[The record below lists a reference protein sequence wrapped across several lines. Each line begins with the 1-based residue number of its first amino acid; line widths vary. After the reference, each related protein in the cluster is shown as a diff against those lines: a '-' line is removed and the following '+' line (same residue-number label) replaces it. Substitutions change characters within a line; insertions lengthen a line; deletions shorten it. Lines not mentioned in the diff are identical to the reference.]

1 MQKFN
6 TLKSIPAYL
15 PIVNIDTDMIIP
27 KQFLKTIKRTGLGKN
42 LFFEMRYD
50 DQGKEI
56 GDFILNQNPFNN
68 SKILIAGKNFGCGSS
83 REHAPWA
90 LLDFGITCVISSS
103 FADIFYSNCFKNGIL
118 PIVLEEEKIK
128 ELSEYANRKEEIS
141 IDLNENK
148 IVYGNNEIK
157 FDEVK
162 NARYQVVIKN
172 LRDIRDTQLA
182 HRTVKGV
189 FQDNWDSLVKFV
201 EIDSFTITQRRDSSI
216 LDKEMTK
223 RYGGVKTY
231 KDIVIVDTL
240 GLVSVKDSLFGFDDR
255 YLRMM
260 NVPFSKNDQTKF
272 ELNAGFLNQ
281 NGIDI
286 PVFESFVRKRVILHD
301 QSLNLVLKENQVQ
314 SVDGVNGPT
323 LKIGS
328 MNEVNTNGNW
338 PKNYSKDN

>member
-1 MQKFN
+1 MMKVLLFLSPFIAIGILYYVKTSMQDKHRPYILGSLWVLILVFAS
-6 TLKSIPAYL
+6 LLFKSIY
-15 PIVNIDTDMIIP
+15 
-27 KQFLKTIKRTGLGKN
+27 
-42 LFFEMRYD
+42 
-50 DQGKEI
+50 
-56 GDFILNQNPFNN
+56 
-68 SKILIAGKNFGCGSS
+68 
-83 REHAPWA
+83 
-90 LLDFGITCVISSS
+90 
-103 FADIFYSNCFKNGIL
+103 
-118 PIVLEEEKIK
+118 
-128 ELSEYANRKEEIS
+128 
-141 IDLNENK
+141 
-148 IVYGNNEIK
+148 NEIK

-172 LRDIRDTQLA
+172 LKDIRDTQLA
-182 HRTVKGV
+182 HRAVKGV

-201 EIDSFTITQRRDSSI
+201 EIDSFTITQRRDSSV

-272 ELNAGFLNQ
+272 ELKAGFLNQ

>member
-1 MQKFN
+1 MKFLLFLSPFIAIGIVYYVKTRMQDKHRPYVLGSLWLLILVFASF
-6 TLKSIPAYL
+6 LFKSI
-15 PIVNIDTDMIIP
+15 
-27 KQFLKTIKRTGLGKN
+27 
-42 LFFEMRYD
+42 YD
-50 DQGKEI
+50 
-56 GDFILNQNPFNN
+56 
-68 SKILIAGKNFGCGSS
+68 
-83 REHAPWA
+83 
-90 LLDFGITCVISSS
+90 
-103 FADIFYSNCFKNGIL
+103 
-118 PIVLEEEKIK
+118 
-128 ELSEYANRKEEIS
+128 
-141 IDLNENK
+141 
-148 IVYGNNEIK
+148 EIK

-162 NARYQVVIKN
+162 NARYQLVIKN
-172 LRDIRDTQLA
+172 LKDIRDTQLA

-201 EIDSFTITQRRDSSI
+201 EIDSFTITQRRDSSV

-240 GLVSVKDSLFGFDDR
+240 GFISVKDSLFGFDDR
-255 YLRMM
+255 YLSMM
-260 NVPFSKNDQTKF
+260 YVPFSKDDQTRFQLK
-272 ELNAGFLNQ
+272 AGFLNQ

-286 PVFESFVRKRVILHD
+286 PVFEAFVKKRVILYD

-314 SVDGVNGPT
+314 SVDGVNGSS

>member
-1 MQKFN
+1 MMKVLLFLSPFIAIGIVYYVKTSMQDKHRPYILVSLWVLILVFAS
-6 TLKSIPAYL
+6 LLFKSIY
-15 PIVNIDTDMIIP
+15 
-27 KQFLKTIKRTGLGKN
+27 
-42 LFFEMRYD
+42 
-50 DQGKEI
+50 
-56 GDFILNQNPFNN
+56 
-68 SKILIAGKNFGCGSS
+68 
-83 REHAPWA
+83 
-90 LLDFGITCVISSS
+90 
-103 FADIFYSNCFKNGIL
+103 
-118 PIVLEEEKIK
+118 
-128 ELSEYANRKEEIS
+128 
-141 IDLNENK
+141 
-148 IVYGNNEIK
+148 NEIK

-172 LRDIRDTQLA
+172 LKDIRDTQLA

-189 FQDNWDSLVKFV
+189 FQDNWDSLVKFI
-201 EIDSFTITQRRDSSI
+201 EIDSFTITQRRDSSV

-260 NVPFSKNDQTKF
+260 NVPFSKNDQTRF
-272 ELNAGFLNQ
+272 ELKAGFLNQ

>member
-1 MQKFN
+1 MMKVLLFLSPFIAIGIVYYVK
-6 TLKSIPAYL
+6 TSMHDKHRPYILGSLWVLILVFASLLFKSIY
-15 PIVNIDTDMIIP
+15 
-27 KQFLKTIKRTGLGKN
+27 
-42 LFFEMRYD
+42 
-50 DQGKEI
+50 
-56 GDFILNQNPFNN
+56 
-68 SKILIAGKNFGCGSS
+68 
-83 REHAPWA
+83 
-90 LLDFGITCVISSS
+90 
-103 FADIFYSNCFKNGIL
+103 
-118 PIVLEEEKIK
+118 
-128 ELSEYANRKEEIS
+128 
-141 IDLNENK
+141 
-148 IVYGNNEIK
+148 NEIK

-182 HRTVKGV
+182 HRTVKGF

-201 EIDSFTITQRRDSSI
+201 EIDSFTITQRRDSSV

>member
-1 MQKFN
+1 MKVLLFLSPFIAIGIVYYVKTSMQDKHRPYILGSLWVLILVFAS
-6 TLKSIPAYL
+6 LLFKSIY
-15 PIVNIDTDMIIP
+15 
-27 KQFLKTIKRTGLGKN
+27 
-42 LFFEMRYD
+42 
-50 DQGKEI
+50 
-56 GDFILNQNPFNN
+56 
-68 SKILIAGKNFGCGSS
+68 
-83 REHAPWA
+83 
-90 LLDFGITCVISSS
+90 
-103 FADIFYSNCFKNGIL
+103 
-118 PIVLEEEKIK
+118 
-128 ELSEYANRKEEIS
+128 
-141 IDLNENK
+141 
-148 IVYGNNEIK
+148 NEIK

-162 NARYQVVIKN
+162 NVRYQVVIKN
-172 LRDIRDTQLA
+172 LKDIRDTQLA

-201 EIDSFTITQRRDSSI
+201 EIDSFTITQRRDSSV

-260 NVPFSKNDQTKF
+260 NVPFSKNDQTRF
-272 ELNAGFLNQ
+272 ELKAGFLNQ

>member
-1 MQKFN
+1 MMKVLLFLSPFIAIGIVYYVKTSMQDKHRPY
-6 TLKSIPAYL
+6 I
-15 PIVNIDTDMIIP
+15 
-27 KQFLKTIKRTGLGKN
+27 LGSLWVLILVFASL
-42 LFFEMRYD
+42 LF
-50 DQGKEI
+50 
-56 GDFILNQNPFNN
+56 
-68 SKILIAGKNFGCGSS
+68 
-83 REHAPWA
+83 
-90 LLDFGITCVISSS
+90 
-103 FADIFYSNCFKNGIL
+103 
-118 PIVLEEEKIK
+118 
-128 ELSEYANRKEEIS
+128 IS
-141 IDLNENK
+141 I
-148 IVYGNNEIK
+148 YNEIK

-172 LRDIRDTQLA
+172 LKDIRDTQLA

-201 EIDSFTITQRRDSSI
+201 EIDSFTITQRRDSSV
-216 LDKEMTK
+216 LHKEMTK

-272 ELNAGFLNQ
+272 ELKAGFLNQ

>member
-1 MQKFN
+1 MMKVLLFLSPFIAIGIVYYVK
-6 TLKSIPAYL
+6 TSMHDKHRPYILGSLWVLILVFASLLFKSIY
-15 PIVNIDTDMIIP
+15 
-27 KQFLKTIKRTGLGKN
+27 
-42 LFFEMRYD
+42 
-50 DQGKEI
+50 
-56 GDFILNQNPFNN
+56 
-68 SKILIAGKNFGCGSS
+68 
-83 REHAPWA
+83 
-90 LLDFGITCVISSS
+90 
-103 FADIFYSNCFKNGIL
+103 
-118 PIVLEEEKIK
+118 
-128 ELSEYANRKEEIS
+128 
-141 IDLNENK
+141 
-148 IVYGNNEIK
+148 NEIK

-172 LRDIRDTQLA
+172 LKDIRDTQLA

-201 EIDSFTITQRRDSSI
+201 EIDSFTITQRRDSSV

-272 ELNAGFLNQ
+272 ELKAGFLNQ

>member
-1 MQKFN
+1 MMKV
-6 TLKSIPAYL
+6 LL
-15 PIVNIDTDMIIP
+15 
-27 KQFLKTIKRTGLGKN
+27 FLSPFIA
-42 LFFEMRYD
+42 
-50 DQGKEI
+50 I
-56 GDFILNQNPFNN
+56 G
-68 SKILIAGKNFGCGSS
+68 
-83 REHAPWA
+83 
-90 LLDFGITCVISSS
+90 
-103 FADIFYSNCFKNGIL
+103 
-118 PIVLEEEKIK
+118 IVLYVRTKMQDKHKPYVLGGLWFLI
-128 ELSEYANRKEEIS
+128 LLFASLLFTS
-141 IDLNENK
+141 IYD
-148 IVYGNNEIK
+148 EIK
-157 FDEVK
+157 FDEIK

-172 LRDIRDTQLA
+172 LKDIRDTQLA

-201 EIDSFTITQRRDSSI
+201 EIDSFTITQRRDSSV

-240 GLVSVKDSLFGFDDR
+240 GFVSVKDSLFGFDDR
-255 YLRMM
+255 YLKMM
-260 NVPFSKNDQTKF
+260 YVPFSKDDQTRF
-272 ELNAGFLNQ
+272 ELQAGFLNQ

-286 PVFESFVRKRVILHD
+286 PVFEAFVKKRVILYD

-314 SVDGVNGPT
+314 SVDGVNGPS

>member
-1 MQKFN
+1 MMKVLLFLSPFIAIGIVYYVKTSMQDKHRPYILGSLWVLILVFAS
-6 TLKSIPAYL
+6 LLFKSIY
-15 PIVNIDTDMIIP
+15 
-27 KQFLKTIKRTGLGKN
+27 
-42 LFFEMRYD
+42 
-50 DQGKEI
+50 
-56 GDFILNQNPFNN
+56 
-68 SKILIAGKNFGCGSS
+68 
-83 REHAPWA
+83 
-90 LLDFGITCVISSS
+90 
-103 FADIFYSNCFKNGIL
+103 
-118 PIVLEEEKIK
+118 
-128 ELSEYANRKEEIS
+128 
-141 IDLNENK
+141 
-148 IVYGNNEIK
+148 NEIK

-162 NARYQVVIKN
+162 NVRYQVVIKN
-172 LRDIRDTQLA
+172 LKDIRDTQLA

-201 EIDSFTITQRRDSSI
+201 EIDSFTITQRRDSSV

-272 ELNAGFLNQ
+272 ELKAGFLNQ
-281 NGIDI
+281 NGLDI
-286 PVFESFVRKRVILHD
+286 PVFEAFVRKRVILHD

>member
-1 MQKFN
+1 MMK
-6 TLKSIPAYL
+6 I
-15 PIVNIDTDMIIP
+15 
-27 KQFLKTIKRTGLGKN
+27 FLFLSPFIA
-42 LFFEMRYD
+42 
-50 DQGKEI
+50 I
-56 GDFILNQNPFNN
+56 G
-68 SKILIAGKNFGCGSS
+68 
-83 REHAPWA
+83 
-90 LLDFGITCVISSS
+90 
-103 FADIFYSNCFKNGIL
+103 
-118 PIVLEEEKIK
+118 
-128 ELSEYANRKEEIS
+128 
-141 IDLNENK
+141 
-148 IVYGNNEIK
+148 IVYYVKTRMQDKHRPYVLGSLWFLILVFASLLFNSIYDEIK
-157 FDEVK
+157 FDEIK
-162 NARYQVVIKN
+162 NSRYQLVIKN
-172 LRDIRDTQLA
+172 LKDIRETQLA

-201 EIDSFTITQRRDSSI
+201 EIDSFTITQRRDSSV

-223 RYGGVKTY
+223 RYGGVKTF

-260 NVPFSKNDQTKF
+260 NVPFSKNDQTRFQLK
-272 ELNAGFLNQ
+272 AGFLNQ

>member
-1 MQKFN
+1 MMKVLLFLSPFIAIGIVYYVKTSMQDKHRPYILGSLWVLIIVFAS
-6 TLKSIPAYL
+6 LLFKSIY
-15 PIVNIDTDMIIP
+15 
-27 KQFLKTIKRTGLGKN
+27 
-42 LFFEMRYD
+42 
-50 DQGKEI
+50 
-56 GDFILNQNPFNN
+56 
-68 SKILIAGKNFGCGSS
+68 
-83 REHAPWA
+83 
-90 LLDFGITCVISSS
+90 
-103 FADIFYSNCFKNGIL
+103 
-118 PIVLEEEKIK
+118 
-128 ELSEYANRKEEIS
+128 
-141 IDLNENK
+141 
-148 IVYGNNEIK
+148 NEIK

-172 LRDIRDTQLA
+172 LKDIRDTQLA

-201 EIDSFTITQRRDSSI
+201 EIDSFTITQRRDSSV

-260 NVPFSKNDQTKF
+260 NVPFSKNDQTRF
-272 ELNAGFLNQ
+272 ELKAGFLNQ

-286 PVFESFVRKRVILHD
+286 PVFEAFVRKRVILHD

>member
-1 MQKFN
+1 MIKVLLFLSPFIAIGIVFYVKTRMQDKHKPYVLGSLWVLILLFAS
-6 TLKSIPAYL
+6 LLFKSI
-15 PIVNIDTDMIIP
+15 
-27 KQFLKTIKRTGLGKN
+27 
-42 LFFEMRYD
+42 YD
-50 DQGKEI
+50 
-56 GDFILNQNPFNN
+56 
-68 SKILIAGKNFGCGSS
+68 
-83 REHAPWA
+83 
-90 LLDFGITCVISSS
+90 
-103 FADIFYSNCFKNGIL
+103 
-118 PIVLEEEKIK
+118 
-128 ELSEYANRKEEIS
+128 
-141 IDLNENK
+141 
-148 IVYGNNEIK
+148 EIK

-162 NARYQVVIKN
+162 NARYQVVIKK
-172 LRDIRDTQLA
+172 LKDIRDTQLA

-189 FQDNWDSLVKFV
+189 FQNNWDSLVKFV

-240 GLVSVKDSLFGFDDR
+240 GLVSVKDSLFGFDER
-255 YLRMM
+255 YLNMM
-260 NVPFSKNDQTKF
+260 YVPFSKDDQTRF
-272 ELNAGFLNQ
+272 ELQAGFLNQ

-286 PVFESFVRKRVILHD
+286 PVFEAFVKKRVILYD

-314 SVDGVNGPT
+314 SVDGVNGPS

>member
-1 MQKFN
+1 MKVLLFLSPFIAIGIVYYVKTSMQDKHRPYILGSLWVLILVFAS
-6 TLKSIPAYL
+6 LLFKSIY
-15 PIVNIDTDMIIP
+15 
-27 KQFLKTIKRTGLGKN
+27 
-42 LFFEMRYD
+42 
-50 DQGKEI
+50 
-56 GDFILNQNPFNN
+56 
-68 SKILIAGKNFGCGSS
+68 
-83 REHAPWA
+83 
-90 LLDFGITCVISSS
+90 
-103 FADIFYSNCFKNGIL
+103 
-118 PIVLEEEKIK
+118 
-128 ELSEYANRKEEIS
+128 
-141 IDLNENK
+141 
-148 IVYGNNEIK
+148 NEIK

-172 LRDIRDTQLA
+172 LKDIRDTQLA

-189 FQDNWDSLVKFV
+189 FQDSWDSLVKFV
-201 EIDSFTITQRRDSSI
+201 EIDSFTITQRRDSSV

-272 ELNAGFLNQ
+272 ELKAGFLNQ

>member
-1 MQKFN
+1 MMKVLLFLSPFIAIGIVYYVKTSMQDKHRPYIFGS
-6 TLKSIPAYL
+6 LWVLILVFASLLFKSIY
-15 PIVNIDTDMIIP
+15 
-27 KQFLKTIKRTGLGKN
+27 
-42 LFFEMRYD
+42 
-50 DQGKEI
+50 
-56 GDFILNQNPFNN
+56 
-68 SKILIAGKNFGCGSS
+68 
-83 REHAPWA
+83 
-90 LLDFGITCVISSS
+90 
-103 FADIFYSNCFKNGIL
+103 
-118 PIVLEEEKIK
+118 
-128 ELSEYANRKEEIS
+128 
-141 IDLNENK
+141 
-148 IVYGNNEIK
+148 NEIK

-162 NARYQVVIKN
+162 NARYQVVIKK
-172 LRDIRDTQLA
+172 LKDIRDTQLA

-201 EIDSFTITQRRDSSI
+201 EIDSFTITQRRDSSV

-272 ELNAGFLNQ
+272 ELKAGFLNQ

-286 PVFESFVRKRVILHD
+286 PVFEAFVRKRVILHD

-338 PKNYSKDN
+338 PKNYSKEN

>member
-1 MQKFN
+1 MMKVLLFLSPFIAIGIVYYVKTSMQDKHRPYILGSLWVLILVFAS
-6 TLKSIPAYL
+6 LLFKSIY
-15 PIVNIDTDMIIP
+15 
-27 KQFLKTIKRTGLGKN
+27 
-42 LFFEMRYD
+42 
-50 DQGKEI
+50 
-56 GDFILNQNPFNN
+56 
-68 SKILIAGKNFGCGSS
+68 
-83 REHAPWA
+83 
-90 LLDFGITCVISSS
+90 
-103 FADIFYSNCFKNGIL
+103 
-118 PIVLEEEKIK
+118 
-128 ELSEYANRKEEIS
+128 
-141 IDLNENK
+141 
-148 IVYGNNEIK
+148 NEIK

-172 LRDIRDTQLA
+172 LKDIRDTQLA

-201 EIDSFTITQRRDSSI
+201 EIDSFTITQRRDSSV

-240 GLVSVKDSLFGFDDR
+240 DLVSVKDSLFGFDDR

-272 ELNAGFLNQ
+272 ELKAGFLNQ

-338 PKNYSKDN
+338 PKNYSKNN